1 MGPFQHVSVNSIRCA
16 FLSFG
21 GDGATTGF
29 HQGRDG
35 LISRM
40 AEYYGGRATTGYAR
54 RRVHERAISNDTVQ
68 VLDAFH
74 KGLSEGGFVN
84 RRNVSIDYRWAH
96 GDYGR
101 LPALAAELVQG
112 RVNVLVATGGD
123 ASARAARD
131 ATSIQSRPGSS
142 KASTVRVVTSLDRL
156 F

>member
-1 MGPFQHVSVNSIRCA
+1 MA
-16 FLSFG
+16 
-21 GDGATTGF
+21 GAQQPGMPVVGF
-29 HQGRDG
+29 M
-35 LISRM
+35 S
-40 AEYYGGRATTGYAR
+40 AR
-54 RRVHERAISNDTVQ
+54 SPNDTVQ

-131 ATSIQSRPGSS
+131 ATSISQGRARPKPQPSG
-142 KASTVRVVTSLDRL
+142 
-156 F
+156 